1 MTSPGYLNL
10 KSKIQKQQKKKIR
23 KIRFYHSF
31 LTIVLL
37 LCVFQIS
44 YSALLNL
51 AKIVVY
57 QSKIIKA
64 QELKTQAE
72 TRNKNLKNEITNF
85 SSMYKVESIARNNL
99 KMAAKNEVLIIIN
112 QPEEE
117 TNQEVD
123 KLPDNK
129 FIKFLE
135 NFASKFNPDL
145 NAEKTSE

>member
-1 MTSPGYLNL
+1 MANTKFMNL
-10 KSKIQKQQKKKIR
+10 KSRVQKQQKKKIR

-37 LCVFQIS
+37 LCVVQIS

-57 QSKIIKA
+57 QTKIIKA

-72 TRNKNLKNEITNF
+72 TRNKQLKNEIQNF

-99 KMAAKNEVLIIIN
+99 KMAAKDEVLIIIN
-112 QPEEE
+112 QPQEE
-117 TNQEVD
+117 TKETS

-129 FIKFLE
+129 FIRFME
-135 NFASKFNPDL
+135 TFASKFNRDI
-145 NAEKTSE
+145 TSEKPSE

>member
-1 MTSPGYLNL
+1 MANAKYMNL
-10 KSKIQKQQKKKIR
+10 KSRVQKQQKKKIR

-57 QSKIIKA
+57 QTKIIKA

-72 TRNKNLKNEITNF
+72 TRNKNLKNEIKNF

-99 KMAAKNEVLIIIN
+99 KMAAKDEVLIIIN
-112 QPEEE
+112 QPQEE
-117 TNQEVD
+117 TKEVK

-129 FIKFLE
+129 FIRFME
-135 NFASKFNPDL
+135 TFASKFNKDIST
-145 NAEKTSE
+145 EKINE